1 MTREACS
8 LESLLMKGQEER
20 LSKSSRGEIYIL
32 GSHDQVTGPSTAS
45 NLE

>member
-1 MTREACS
+1 MAREACS
-8 LESLLMKGQEER
+8 LESLLMKAQEER

-32 GSHDQVTGPSTAS
+32 RIHDQVTRPSTAS